1 MSFRISPVGKHN
13 EVKSFMEDVKN
24 KVLKVCN
31 KQLQTY
37 PSLKTNFEL
46 FGMYLLEEKVEI
58 KSFQTK
64 YAITTLGTNLEEYVE
79 QVVEILSRKES
90 EFQGRDSGWVLV
102 DLLYLECNFLQF
114 NPIKASSYIDLP
126 PSLKRRKAIINVDNN
141 DQMCF
146 GWTLAS
152 ALIHP
157 TGKPQ
162 RKESYPDI
170 LKIFNWDGIQF
181 PVPLSSIPTFEANNP
196 KISVN
201 VYGIECVYKDG
212 KQEIQVIGPLYYSK
226 SKKIN
231 HVNMLLIS
239 NKAGNTHYTY
249 INNFSRL
256 VSKQISQRNGATHF
270 CDGCINYF
278 RTEQQLKKHQM
289 QDCNHTS
296 TILPTT
302 TLKLDKTGNMRP
314 ENLLTFTNFQKQMLL
329 PFVIYADFESIL
341 QPLDTA
347 EPDPKKSFTIKT
359 CKHTPYSFCYY
370 IKSSYNDEWSRLE
383 TYRGENAA
391 QIFITRLQNDI
402 KNIYREYLLNVRP
415 MEPLSEDELRMY
427 DESRTCFICQNPF
440 DNDST
445 NPKVKDHCH
454 ITGKYRGSAHATC
467 NLNYKIPNF
476 IPVVFHNLSGYD
488 SHLFVK
494 ELGAD
499 TEDID
504 VIPTSTEKY
513 ITFSKR
519 VLVDEVDLESGKKE
533 RKYMKLRFIDSFRFM
548 PTSLDKLST
557 NLTSEQ
563 CAEIRKFFNDS
574 NKFQLLRKKG
584 CFPYSYV
591 DCMSKLDEKD
601 IPSHTKF
608 YNDMTQEHI
617 SRDEYERVVRIWNVF
632 NCKTLGDYSD
642 LYLKTDVLLLAD
654 VFQNFR
660 SLCMNVYGVD
670 AAHYVTTPGLTWDA
684 MLKFTRVK
692 LELLTDMDMYHM
704 IKKGIRGGVSTCI
717 KRKSCANNEFV
728 PGYDS
733 NQAKVFIQY
742 LDATNLYGNSM
753 REYLPV
759 DGFSWLT
766 RADIEKF
773 NVHDISDESDVGYIL
788 EVDLHYPLELHS
800 THNDLPFCPENILP
814 PRAKYKQTKL
824 IPNLYDKSKYVIHY
838 RNLKQCLK
846 HGLVLT
852 HVHRILK
859 FNQKP
864 WLRDYIDLNTRM
876 RNKATNS
883 FEKDFFKLMNNGVF
897 GKTMENVDKRKILK
911 LLTHWENYGRR
922 RGLESFITQPHFK
935 KFTQFSHTLF
945 AVEMSKVSVVYNKPI
960 YVGFT
965 ILDVSKIVMYR
976 FFYDILRAHYGKNV
990 SLLYTD
996 TDSFILEVKTH
1007 DLYEHMRNNLNEYDT
1022 SNYKNNLHG
1031 VITTPSIVGK
1041 MKDEYAG
1048 KAIHLFYGA
1057 GAKSYC
1063 VKTEDDVIKKAK
1075 GVKKITI
1082 KKDLS
1087 EFDYKCVAEQTDKKV
1102 FCKMLVFK
1110 STLHDI
1116 YTELVNK
1123 IGLSSYDDKRFVIPN
1138 TCDTLAWGHRD
1149 IRRYE
1154 NYIDLDNILQNPNV
1168 LYDDDS
1174 MDISDELLDGL
1185 IKAFESTS

>member
-1 MSFRISPVGKHN
+1 MQTENKEAYLQTKKKKDAQTKLFKEEEAGVLKEKNCFSFCTPASSSLNNFVCASFLFFALIILRPPPHLGQGQITPFPPPVLKAPPPHLDQDKGATDAVSTKVEEQTCVNVNDGDLLDDVEVKECVALATQFDSEWGEPNPKRSRPTDVKRHVSSRILLPDNIDDKLEQLFLLNSDVIHVNRARCRMMNKLLSNVHAYERLNARYKRLGLQRETVCQSLNVSDETKELLKRHLNYEDFIKCECGRAFSRKDNLKRHQRVSCTTGARLDPPTLKKVKISTDDSPVRVPTVHCAQCSEDVARSGYQGHLRSNRHKSNACLVIDDQIEIIRSSFEKKIMSFRISPVGKHN

-212 KQEIQVIGPLYYSK
+212 KQEIQVIGPLYY
-226 SKKIN
+226 N
-231 HVNMLLIS
+231 
-239 NKAGNTHYTY
+239 
-249 INNFSRL
+249 
-256 VSKQISQRNGATHF
+256 
-270 CDGCINYF
+270 
-278 RTEQQLKKHQM
+278 
-289 QDCNHTS
+289 
-296 TILPTT
+296 
-302 TLKLDKTGNMRP
+302 
-314 ENLLTFTNFQKQMLL
+314 
-329 PFVIYADFESIL
+329 FESIL

-574 NKFQLLRKKG
+574 NKFQLLRKKV

-788 EVDLHYPLELHS
+788 E
-800 THNDLPFCPENILP
+800 
-814 PRAKYKQTKL
+814 
-824 IPNLYDKSKYVIHY
+824 
-838 RNLKQCLK
+838 LKCQ
-846 HGLVLT
+846 
-852 HVHRILK
+852 K
-859 FNQKP
+859 FQ
-864 WLRDYIDLNTRM
+864 
-876 RNKATNS
+876 
-883 FEKDFFKLMNNGVF
+883 
-897 GKTMENVDKRKILK
+897 
-911 LLTHWENYGRR
+911 
-922 RGLESFITQPHFK
+922 
-935 KFTQFSHTLF
+935 
-945 AVEMSKVSVVYNKPI
+945 
-960 YVGFT
+960 
-965 ILDVSKIVMYR
+965 
-976 FFYDILRAHYGKNV
+976 
-990 SLLYTD
+990 
-996 TDSFILEVKTH
+996 
-1007 DLYEHMRNNLNEYDT
+1007 
-1022 SNYKNNLHG
+1022 
-1031 VITTPSIVGK
+1031 
-1041 MKDEYAG
+1041 
-1048 KAIHLFYGA
+1048 
-1057 GAKSYC
+1057 
-1063 VKTEDDVIKKAK
+1063 
-1075 GVKKITI
+1075 
-1082 KKDLS
+1082 
-1087 EFDYKCVAEQTDKKV
+1087 
-1102 FCKMLVFK
+1102 
-1110 STLHDI
+1110 
-1116 YTELVNK
+1116 
-1123 IGLSSYDDKRFVIPN
+1123 
-1138 TCDTLAWGHRD
+1138 
-1149 IRRYE
+1149 
-1154 NYIDLDNILQNPNV
+1154 
-1168 LYDDDS
+1168 
-1174 MDISDELLDGL
+1174 
-1185 IKAFESTS
+1185 